1 MLKIRR
7 SQDHLIFN
15 MGISVLIRWYLYI
28 LRALSNLFPDSIQRC
43 CLTSIGSP
51 IVEIRLSW
59 DHLIST
65 MELPVV
71 IRWHFYIAS
80 APTLFHTMPSVYS
93 SDHFNNYMYF
103 CIFSAV
109 RTVVSF
115 VFCNGQCQPYG
126 WISSYTILPAQWA
139 LLLTMV
145 WLNWLI
151 SVCFQCRQIEA
162 KFAPLEIFSASDTY
176 DCAHLF
182 LTKNTTDYSVIRS
195 ISFHSLQWNDT
206 D

>member
-28 LRALSNLFPDSIQRC
+28 PRALRNLCPDSIQSC

-65 MELPVV
+65 MELLSHYAISIQLWPLQLSYV
-71 IRWHFYIAS
+71 
-80 APTLFHTMPSVYS
+80 
-93 SDHFNNYMYF
+93 F

-162 KFAPLEIFSASDTY
+162 KFAPLELFSASDTY